1 LLLVAYTLVIGSWTG
16 YNLIRWNRL
25 VIGGEGL
32 AAFVYVG
39 ATDWEGPD
47 QVDENLL
54 EDAGVDAIDPEEQQ
68 ALYEH
73 AALNVIGDDP
83 LGYVQRRVSE
93 LAAAYA
99 QPHGTLL
106 FRGESLK
113 DLTLHWLRED
123 RSLTGLLALAQAESF
138 WLKLALYIY
147 HYFALIGGII
157 GLWLTRN
164 RWRWTLPLAG
174 FILYTS
180 LVHLALD
187 AIPRYIFPTEAFWW
201 IFAAATLVTLADRVC
216 GTQHQEKGIVA
227 GERQWL

>member
-1 LLLVAYTLVIGSWTG
+1 VIGSWTV

-32 AAFVYVG
+32 AAFVYIG

-54 EDAGVDAIDPEEQQ
+54 EDAGVGAIDPDKQQ
-68 ALYEH
+68 ALYER
-73 AALNVIGDDP
+73 AALNVISRNP
-83 LGYVQRRVSE
+83 LGYLQRRVSE
-93 LAAAYA
+93 LVAAYT

-113 DLTLHWLRED
+113 DLTLRWLRED
-123 RSLTGLLALAQAESF
+123 RSPGGLLALTQAESF
-138 WLKLALYIY
+138 WPKLALYVF
-147 HYFALIGGII
+147 HFVALIGGIA
-157 GLWLTRN
+157 GMWLTRK
-164 RWRWTLPLAG
+164 RWRWTLPLIG

-180 LVHLALD
+180 LVHLVLD
-187 AIPRYIFPTEAFWW
+187 AIPRYIFPTESFWW
-201 IFAAATLVTLADRVC
+201 VFAAATLVALADRVR
-216 GTQHQEKGIVA
+216 GTQHQEMVVVE